1 MKHHVILGRDR
12 RDVEAQRDM
21 WLTENPDIRVV
32 RVHPPKAE
40 PLTLLTRI
48 GGRNVPRISVE
59 FEYEISNK
67 A

>member
-32 RVHPPKAE
+32 RVHPPKPE
-40 PLTLLTRI
+40 PPTLLTRI

-59 FEYEISNK
+59 FDYEISDE